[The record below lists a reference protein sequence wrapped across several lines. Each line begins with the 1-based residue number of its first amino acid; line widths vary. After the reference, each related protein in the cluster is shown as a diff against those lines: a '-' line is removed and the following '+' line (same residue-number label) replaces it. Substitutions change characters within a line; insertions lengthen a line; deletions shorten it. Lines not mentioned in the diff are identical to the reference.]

1 MKQQTSVEQF
11 GRRSR
16 FMFLAAA
23 VGALTFVFGL
33 CLGALGGPEPLKG
46 EVETLLMAQPA
57 SDAAPNVADFVIS
70 YVAPQ

>member
-1 MKQQTSVEQF
+1 MKQTSVEQF

-46 EVETLLMAQPA
+46 EVETLLMAQSA
-57 SDAAPNVADFVIS
+57 SNAAPDVADFGMS
-70 YVAPQ
+70 YAEPK